1 MKGDVKMANKDI
13 RLLAKAS
20 GIKLWQIADELSITD
35 NMLSRKLRYEL
46 NPREKENINSII
58 EKLKVSE

>member
-1 MKGDVKMANKDI
+1 MANKDI

-46 NPREKENINSII
+46 NPHEKENINSII
-58 EKLKVSE
+58 ERLKVSE